1 MSLPTG
7 TVTFFLADVE
17 GSTGMQQ
24 NARLDYP
31 ATLRRIRALLESA
44 TRAQGGETVDAV
56 GDEFLAAF
64 SAAQPAA
71 VSALA
76 AQRALR
82 DEDWP
87 EDVSVRVRI
96 GLHTGTPSFGD
107 EGYTGIDIVRAARIA
122 NAGHGGQIL
131 LSTETL
137 ALIDSVTAVDLG
149 SHRIQGL
156 EEPERIHQ
164 LVADDLPRDFPS
176 LRNSSS
182 TLGSDVTVVLADD
195 SVLLR
200 EGIARLLAD
209 VGFEVVAQ
217 SGNAEDLLRH
227 VAMHKPSV
235 AVVDIRMPP
244 SHTDEGLRAA
254 REIRE
259 RFPGTGVLVLSQY
272 VEADYALELLSE
284 SAESIG
290 YLLKDR
296 VADVEQF
303 AAAVKRVAEG
313 GSALDPEVVS
323 QLVGRQRRDDPLADL
338 TPREREVLALMAEGR
353 SNQAVADRLFIT
365 LRAVEKHVT
374 SIFSKLGLPASTDD
388 HRRVLAVLASLRS

>member
-176 LRNSSS
+176 LRNPARRSAATSRSSS
-182 TLGSDVTVVLADD
+182 PTTAS
-195 SVLLR
+195 SS
-200 EGIARLLAD
+200 ARASRACSRTW
-209 VGFEVVAQ
+209 VRGGRAIGERRGFAPPRSHAQ
-217 SGNAEDLLRH
+217 TERRGRGHPHAAE
-227 VAMHKPSV
+227 P
-235 AVVDIRMPP
+235 
-244 SHTDEGLRAA
+244 
-254 REIRE
+254 
-259 RFPGTGVLVLSQY
+259 
-272 VEADYALELLSE
+272 
-284 SAESIG
+284 
-290 YLLKDR
+290 
-296 VADVEQF
+296 
-303 AAAVKRVAEG
+303 
-313 GSALDPEVVS
+313 
-323 QLVGRQRRDDPLADL
+323 
-338 TPREREVLALMAEGR
+338 
-353 SNQAVADRLFIT
+353 
-365 LRAVEKHVT
+365 
-374 SIFSKLGLPASTDD
+374 
-388 HRRVLAVLASLRS
+388 HRRGPPRSP